1 MHYVQRDDADRIMV
15 QAKFC
20 EPEEAQGGAPD
31 RQTDHKGHP
40 LTHRFPIFQRAW
52 GSAGLLLCAASLFW
66 ALNPIVA
73 RAVHH
78 LVTPLGMAFWRW
90 VVAMGVGLL
99 FAWPHLVADR
109 RAILQNWKML
119 SFLGTLG
126 IGAFALVVYWGLQ
139 YTTATNNLMMQGAMP
154 SMILLLSTVIFR
166 DRITIGQLAGT
177 LVSLAGLLV
186 IVAQGSLANILAMT
200 FNRGDAAALFG
211 VFLYSLYS
219 TLLRKKPAI
228 HQLSFLV
235 TLFGVGAASI
245 AIPYLLEIAHG
256 HYMAAR
262 IEVPLAIL
270 YVGIFPSLLA
280 YFFFNRSVDLIGVA
294 RASIYM
300 NLPPVFGVALA
311 ILLLGEHLAPFH
323 IAGAALVGAGVFM
336 ATRRGDEP
344 PAAGRLETV
353 AVEAASSP
361 R

>member
-1 MHYVQRDDADRIMV
+1 LNVGKHMMAVRDRI
-15 QAKFC
+15 
-20 EPEEAQGGAPD
+20 
-31 RQTDHKGHP
+31 
-40 LTHRFPIFQRAW
+40 W
-52 GSAGLLLCAASLFW
+52 GSASLLLCSASLFW

-78 LVTPLGMAFWRW
+78 LVSPLGMAFWRW
-90 VVAMGVGLL
+90 VVAMGVGMI
-99 FAWPHLVADR
+99 FAWPHLVDDR
-109 RAILQNWKML
+109 REILREWKML
-119 SFLGTLG
+119 ALLG

-154 SMILLLSTVIFR
+154 SMILLLSTLVFR
-166 DRITIGQLAGT
+166 DKITPGQLVGT

-186 IVAQGSLANILAMT
+186 IVAQGSMANLLAMT

-219 TLLRKKPAI
+219 TLLRKRPAI

-245 AIPYLLEIAHG
+245 ALPYSLEIAQG

-262 IEVPLAIL
+262 AEVVLAIL

-280 YFFFNRSVDLIGVA
+280 YFFFNRSVDLIGIS

-300 NLPPVFGVALA
+300 NLPPIFGVGLA
-311 ILLLGEHLAPFH
+311 ILLLGERLAPFH
-323 IAGAALVGAGVFM
+323 LVGAVLVASGVFL
-336 ATRRGDEP
+336 ATRRGAEASPTVGEAEP
-344 PAAGRLETV
+344 KAA
-353 AVEAASSP
+353 EAEPIS

>member
-1 MHYVQRDDADRIMV
+1 MCNAMTQIGSWFKPNFASQKKR
-15 QAKFC
+15 
-20 EPEEAQGGAPD
+20 GAATD

-40 LTHRFPIFQRAW
+40 LTHRFPIVQRAW

-154 SMILLLSTVIFR
+154 SMILLLSTAIFR

-219 TLLRKKPAI
+219 TL
-228 HQLSFLV
+228 
-235 TLFGVGAASI
+235 
-245 AIPYLLEIAHG
+245 
-256 HYMAAR
+256 
-262 IEVPLAIL
+262 
-270 YVGIFPSLLA
+270 
-280 YFFFNRSVDLIGVA
+280 
-294 RASIYM
+294 
-300 NLPPVFGVALA
+300 
-311 ILLLGEHLAPFH
+311 
-323 IAGAALVGAGVFM
+323 
-336 ATRRGDEP
+336 
-344 PAAGRLETV
+344 
-353 AVEAASSP
+353 
-361 R
+361 

>member
-1 MHYVQRDDADRIMV
+1 MAEQGLLFKSIRLFRRATAQELLDVGKLMMAFRDRV
-15 QAKFC
+15 
-20 EPEEAQGGAPD
+20 
-31 RQTDHKGHP
+31 
-40 LTHRFPIFQRAW
+40 W
-52 GSAGLLLCAASLFW
+52 GSASLLLCCASLFW

-78 LVTPLGMAFWRW
+78 LVSPLGMAFWRW
-90 VVAMGVGLL
+90 VVAMGVGMI
-99 FAWPHLVADR
+99 FAWPHLVDDR
-109 RAILQNWKML
+109 REILREWKML
-119 SFLGTLG
+119 ALLGTLG

-154 SMILLLSTVIFR
+154 SMILLLSTLVFR
-166 DRITIGQLAGT
+166 DKITPGQLVGT

-186 IVAQGSLANILAMT
+186 IVAQGSMANLLAMT

-219 TLLRKKPAI
+219 TLLRKRPAI

-245 AIPYLLEIAHG
+245 AVPYSLEIAQG

-262 IEVPLAIL
+262 AEVVLAIL

-280 YFFFNRSVDLIGVA
+280 YFFFNRSVDLIGIS

-300 NLPPVFGVALA
+300 NLPPIFGVGLA
-311 ILLLGEHLAPFH
+311 ILLLGERLAPFH
-323 IAGAALVGAGVFM
+323 LLGAALVASGVFL
-336 ATRRGDEP
+336 ATRRGAEASPNVRSAELEGTEAEP
-344 PAAGRLETV
+344 ISR
-353 AVEAASSP
+353 
-361 R
+361 

>member
-1 MHYVQRDDADRIMV
+1 MSNRIAILQR
-15 QAKFC
+15 
-20 EPEEAQGGAPD
+20 P
-31 RQTDHKGHP
+31 
-40 LTHRFPIFQRAW
+40 W

-90 VVAMGVGLL
+90 VVAMSVGLL
-99 FAWPHLVADR
+99 FAWPHLRADR
-109 RAILQNWKML
+109 RAILHHWKL
-119 SFLGTLG
+119 LTLLGTLG

-139 YTTATNNLMMQGAMP
+139 YTTASNNLMMQGAMP
-154 SMILLLSTVIFR
+154 SMILLLSTVMFR

-186 IVAQGSLANILAMT
+186 IVAQGSLENILAMT

-219 TLLRKKPAI
+219 TLLRKRPAI

-245 AIPYLLEIAHG
+245 AVPYFLEIAHG
-256 HYMAAR
+256 RYMAAR

-280 YFFFNRSVDLIGVA
+280 YFFFNRAVDLIGVA

-300 NLPPVFGVALA
+300 NLPPIFGIGLA
-311 ILLLGEHLAPFH
+311 ILLLGERLAPFH
-323 IAGAALVGAGVFM
+323 VVGAVLVAAGVFL
-336 ATRRGDEP
+336 ATRRGAQP
-344 PAAGRLETV
+344 PVV
-353 AVEAASSP
+353 AEALTPHPVQAQ
-361 R
+361 RNAE